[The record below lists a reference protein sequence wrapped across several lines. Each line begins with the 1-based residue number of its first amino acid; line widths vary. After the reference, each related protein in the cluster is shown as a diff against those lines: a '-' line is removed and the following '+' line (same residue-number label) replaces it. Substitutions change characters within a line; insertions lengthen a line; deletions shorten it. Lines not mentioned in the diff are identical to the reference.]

1 MKIYISDAYENNLK
15 HISFDIPHNQITALT
30 GISGS
35 GKSTI
40 LRNILAA
47 TGAKNYARSKSK
59 SIKDGMNVVDIVKVT
74 NVDNLPQTILIDV
87 INHVNTPTSTL
98 ATISGIHDLIRN
110 LFSNHAI
117 HYCLNCN
124 HKLDQNIYSHKDT
137 IEYLIAD
144 IIYDASF
151 GDKLEYLKNNYNVY
165 SIDYYDQNGLI
176 TENSRKRAY
185 STVKFKTTKLN
196 EKIVKEVNKVIENKV
211 KVKINNIQDAFNPL
225 LYTVCFNCN
234 QLSPVLSKS
243 RFSFNISISEG
254 GGACEYCRGTG
265 RIFSIEPTK
274 IIIDKNKGILNNSI
288 YFVSDNGIKYTTVT
302 GKFIEAFLKSNNI
315 SIHTPINEIPQL
327 KLNSLLFGSDEIIS
341 FQDIKGGK
349 KNIKFLG
356 VINYLLDIYSRG
368 QRKEILAPFVNE
380 CECSYCNGTRIDPMI
395 NSFKIEGHTIRDIL
409 LLTIS
414 ELNDWCFK
422 IEQQTKN
429 LKLLNLKLNNFI
441 QVSCGHL
448 SLNRSSPSLSGG
460 EMQRIKLC
468 SMLNSDIRNICYLL
482 DEPSS
487 GLHYNDLTQ
496 LMNVFYR
503 LKKLGNT
510 IILVEHNKRILE
522 QCDNIIDIGPGAG
535 EKGGEILF
543 NTKYSNI
550 SEFNTLTSNILFN
563 EKPVD
568 ILNNNASNE
577 FNKGFFSFENLKENN
592 LKNIS
597 VNIPYEKITTICGVS
612 GSGKSTLL
620 DKVIFERISNN
631 MDKFCFNKIVYIKQ
645 KGKQKSS
652 LSSVASMLGV
662 SEYLA
667 KTFAKNNKVD
677 HKIFS
682 STSLQGKCI
691 YCQGKGIILTK
702 EKENVGICTYCNGKC
717 YDKNTLKYKYNDMDF
732 YTYMNHPM
740 SVLLELTKDSKIH
753 SICQAAIQLG
763 VGYLSFSR
771 NSTTLSKGEFQRVM
785 LINVL
790 SQNET
795 HTLCLLDE
803 PAKGL
808 HYSDIGKLY
817 SALRKIIDNGNT
829 IISVEHNLEF
839 ITKSDQ
845 IIEIGPCAGKDG
857 GYLIYC
863 GPRSQFNNTITSRA
877 LINSHEKD
885 KKIEETSLVDTQN
898 YNIAINEESLIIKKH
913 EVNLFKNK
921 NKLISNAYRMVED
934 LFLKASINNYSSSNF
949 LDDGY
954 KVNTNV
960 PLMINIDFN
969 ADKYRYYL
977 SIGEMLGV
985 NEYLVHGFML
995 ANSESN
1001 SILRYVINPQSS
1013 TGKCFKCLGKGMIYS
1028 LPHSIFIES
1037 NKLSK
1042 SCIKFLRNSTSFKE
1056 ISKFVLNKYRVDWNG
1071 EISDFSDNELSG
1083 LFDGFNDSIVIG
1095 DEVFFWNGII
1105 ENAIQ
1110 HYKYYPD
1117 DTISKYINKNKEKIA
1132 CPVCSS
1138 TLLQDEFKNI
1148 KYNGMCYSEWLSMPI
1163 TDIIKKLTFIRS
1175 KDMYVR
1181 KILEIINLLNKL
1193 TDDKISFNMDVNE
1206 LNAQTRGIIQFVSHF
1221 YHNIHGTCIIIKNIE
1236 NLSIEQ
1242 KTIVENLSIEW
1253 VKTNT
1258 VIISD

>member
-1 MKIYISDAYENNLK
+1 MKIYISDAHENNLK

-59 SIKDGMNVVDIVKVT
+59 SIKDGMNVVDIIKVV
-74 NVDNLPQTILIDV
+74 NIDNLPQTILIDV
-87 INHVNTPTSTL
+87 VNHVNTPTSTL
-98 ATISGIHDLIRN
+98 ATISGIHNLIRN
-110 LFSNHAI
+110 LFLNHAI

-124 HKLDQNIYSHKDT
+124 NKLDENIYTHKEA
-137 IEYLIAD
+137 IEYLVAD

-151 GDKLEYLKNNYNVY
+151 DEKLEYLKKNYNIF
-165 SIDYYDQNGLI
+165 SIHYYDKNGQI
-176 TENSRKRAY
+176 TEILRKRAY
-185 STVKFKTTKLN
+185 STIKFKTTNLN
-196 EKIVKEVNKVIENKV
+196 EKIIKEVNKIIENKV
-211 KVKINNIQDAFNPL
+211 KVKINDIPDTFNPL
-225 LYTVCFNCN
+225 LYTVCFNCK
-234 QLSPVLSKS
+234 QLSPALSKS
-243 RFSFNISISEG
+243 RFSFNISINEG
-254 GGACEYCRGTG
+254 GGACEHCRGTG
-265 RIFSIEPTK
+265 KYFSIEPSK

-288 YFVSDNGIKYTTVT
+288 CFVSDKGIKYTTVT
-302 GKFIEAFLKSNNI
+302 GKFIEAFLKNNNI
-315 SIHTPINEIPQL
+315 NIQTPINKLSQL
-327 KLNSLLFGSDEIIS
+327 ELNLLLFGSDEIIS

-368 QRKEILAPFVNE
+368 QRKEILAPFINE
-380 CECSYCNGTRIDPMI
+380 CECFHCNGTRIDPLI
-395 NSFKIEGHTIRDIL
+395 DAFKIEDNTIRNIL

-414 ELNDWCFK
+414 ELNDWCSK
-422 IEQQTKN
+422 TEQQIRN
-429 LKLLNLKLNNFI
+429 LKLLSVKLNNFI

-468 SMLNSDIRNICYLL
+468 SMLNSDLRDVCYLL

-487 GLHYNDLTQ
+487 GLHYNDLTP

-510 IILVEHNKRILE
+510 IILVEHNKRVLE

-543 NTKYSNI
+543 NTKYSNV
-550 SEFNTLTSNILFN
+550 SDFNTLTSNMLFN
-563 EKPVD
+563 EKPFK
-568 ILNNNASNE
+568 ILNDDVSNE

-597 VNIPYEKITTICGVS
+597 INIPYEKITTICGVS
-612 GSGKSTLL
+612 GSGKTTLL
-620 DKVIFERISNN
+620 DKVIFERVSNN
-631 MDKFCFNKIVYIKQ
+631 MDEFGFNKIVYIKQ
-645 KGKQKSS
+645 KGKQKNS
-652 LSSVASMLGV
+652 LSSIATILGV

-667 KTFAKNNKVD
+667 KLFAKNNKVD

-682 STSLQGKCI
+682 SASLQGKCI

-702 EKENVGICTYCNGKC
+702 EKENVGICTYCDGKR

-817 SALRKIIDNGNT
+817 DALRKIINNGNT

-839 ITKSDQ
+839 IAKSDQ
-845 IIEIGPCAGKDG
+845 IIEIGPSAGKDG
-857 GYLIYC
+857 GYLIFC
-863 GPRSQFNNTITSRA
+863 GPRFQFNNTTTSRA
-877 LINSHEKD
+877 LINSHKQY
-885 KKIEETSLVDTQN
+885 KKTEEISIADIQN
-898 YNIAINEESLIIKKH
+898 YSIAIDEESLTIKKH
-913 EVNLFKNK
+913 EVNFFKNK
-921 NKLISNAYRMVED
+921 NKLIYNTYRFVED
-934 LFLKASINNYSSSNF
+934 LFLKASISNYSNFKF

-954 KVNTNV
+954 KVNTNI

-977 SIGEMLGV
+977 SIGEILGV
-985 NEYLVHGFML
+985 NEYLIHGFML
-995 ANSESN
+995 ANPELN

-1013 TGKCFKCLGKGMIYS
+1013 TGKCFKCLGKGIIYS
-1028 LPHSIFIES
+1028 LPRSIFIES
-1037 NKLSK
+1037 DQLSK

-1056 ISKFVLNKYRVDWNG
+1056 ISKYVLNEFNIDWNG
-1071 EISDFSDNELSG
+1071 KISELGDDELSC
-1083 LFDGFNDSIVIG
+1083 LFNGFNDSIIIG
-1095 DEVFFWNGII
+1095 NEVFFWNGII
-1105 ENAIQ
+1105 DNAIQ

-1117 DTISKYINKNKEKIA
+1117 DTISRYINKNKEKIV

-1138 TLLQDEFKNI
+1138 ALLQNEFKNI
-1148 KYNGMCYSEWLSMPI
+1148 KYNNMYYSEWLNLSI
-1163 TDIIKKLTFIRS
+1163 TEIIKKLTFIHPE
-1175 KDMYVR
+1175 DIYIN

-1193 TDDKISFNMDVNE
+1193 TRDKVSFNMDINE
-1206 LNAQTRGIIQFVSHF
+1206 LNAQTRGIVQFVSHF
-1221 YHNIHGTCIIIKNIE
+1221 SHNIYGTCIIIKNIE
-1236 NLSIEQ
+1236 NLSAEQ
-1242 KTIVENLSIEW
+1242 KEIVENLSIEW
-1253 VKTNT
+1253 IKTNT
-1258 VIISD
+1258 VIISN